1 MDTLQPWIYEHY
13 KGKLYEVIGI
23 WHHSETLE
31 ALVFY
36 RALYVSEEFWENA
49 LWVRPLTMFR
59 EFIEVDG
66 KTLPRFRFLKKIY
79 RELSCI

>member
-13 KGKLYEVIGI
+13 KGKLYEVIGV

-36 RALYVSEEFWENA
+36 RALYDSPEFGVHA
-49 LWVRPLTMFR
+49 LWVRPLAMFTENVEIDWKVR
-59 EFIEVDG
+59 
-66 KTLPRFRFLKKIY
+66 PRFLFLKKI
-79 RELSCI
+79 